1 MPRDGNIEK
10 RKADVRRSYTS
21 YVLCQPNL
29 LGSTASYILFIGRK
43 SAKVCRELS
52 QTVLAKRTQETSDST
67 ALGLIVTA
75 EEEELVPQKL
85 QP

>member
-1 MPRDGNIEK
+1 METEK
-10 RKADVRRSYTS
+10 RKADVRRSCTS
-21 YVLCQPNL
+21 YVLCQPHS

-52 QTVLAKRTQETSDST
+52 QTVLAKRTQETSDT
-67 ALGLIVTA
+67 TTLGLIATA
-75 EEEELVPQKL
+75 KEEELVPQKR